1 MRLIGMLDSPY
12 VRRVAISLKLMELPF
27 AHDALSV
34 FRTYDAFAA
43 INPAVKAPSLVTDE
57 GTVLME
63 SQVILEYVESLVPSE
78 QRLTPN
84 DARIL
89 ARHQRIVGIALAAM
103 EKSVQIVYEINLRP
117 ADKQHAPWLERVEG
131 QLAAAYGMLEAE
143 LTGAEGWIFGAT
155 PTQADVTAAVA
166 WRFTETLLSEMAP
179 RLGGSAL
186 RAFSARAEAT
196 PAFAST
202 PLF

>member
-12 VRRVAISLKLMELPF
+12 VRRVAISLKLMALPF
-27 AHDALSV
+27 DHAALSV

-43 INPAVKAPSLVTDE
+43 INPAVKAPTLVTDD

-63 SQVILEYVESLVPSE
+63 SQVILEYVESLVAPE
-78 QRLTPN
+78 RRLTPA
-84 DARIL
+84 DPHIL

-103 EKSVQIVYEINLRP
+103 EKSVQIVYETNLRP
-117 ADKQHAPWLERVEG
+117 ADKQHAPWLERVEA
-131 QLAAAYGMLEAE
+131 QLAAAYGMLDAE
-143 LTGAEGWIFGAT
+143 LAGAARWIFGAR

-166 WRFTETLLSEMAP
+166 WRFTETLLPEIAP
-179 RLGGSAL
+179 RLGGGDV
-186 RAFSARAEAT
+186 RAFSTRAEAT
-196 PAFAST
+196 AEFVST